1 MAVIQTHIPVLLVSL
16 SAGIIEIHNMSNN
29 RASFKMPTTLRIG
42 LVDDVMKPCP
52 FSHPRVAIDD
62 EQVAADI
69 FQNALAKSGMVQR
82 NQPCIVVLHP
92 QSHFASDMT
101 QSELQM
107 LTRMVH
113 ESGFP
118 IHGEVYFLLK
128 PSIDESDWQYFEA
141 MAREPAPQLMQ
152 PENQA
157 GVLRRAWNWL
167 AQNL

>member
-1 MAVIQTHIPVLLVSL
+1 MTVIQTHIPVLLVSL
-16 SAGIIEIHNMSNN
+16 SAGIIEIHNMSSN

-69 FQNALAKSGMVQR
+69 FQNALAKSGMAKHDR
-82 NQPCIVVLHP
+82 PCVIVIHP

-118 IHGEVYFLLK
+118 IYGEVYFLLK
-128 PSIDESDWQYFEA
+128 PTIDESDWQYFEA
-141 MAREPAPQLMQ
+141 MAREPVQQETQ
-152 PENQA
+152 PKKRA
-157 GVLRRAWNWL
+157 GVVRRTWDWL
-167 AQNL
+167 SQNL